1 MYKWPQIGAILQRIF
16 LAPDTMRS
24 PRLAVVKPEVDL
36 LFGILA
42 LRA

>member
-16 LAPDTMRS
+16 GAPDTMRA
-24 PRLAVVKPEVDL
+24 PRLAVVNPEMDL
-36 LFGILA
+36 LFGILE